1 MVCESEGELGSGE
14 MRGAALAGDKE
25 LTGELPV
32 GEVGE
37 IPLSPPG
44 LFAPEL
50 LPLPRKR
57 PLL

>member
-1 MVCESEGELGSGE
+1 MVCESEAGLGSGE
-14 MRGAALAGDKE
+14 LRGAMLAGEEE
-25 LTGELPV
+25 LMGEFPV

-37 IPLSPPG
+37 TPLSPPG
-44 LFAPEL
+44 LFAPEF

>member
-1 MVCESEGELGSGE
+1 
-14 MRGAALAGDKE
+14 MRGAVLAGDEE

-37 IPLSPPG
+37 TPLSPPG

-57 PLL
+57 PLLLTNTVSVFHR